1 MLDKHTL
8 LTELEHSLRTG
19 TITRS
24 DIENVVAHSSQA
36 IVMPIDQPRTGSR
49 FSRVFSMLG
58 AVIVLVGIIV
68 LLSQN
73 WSLLS
78 SPVRIFVTLGI
89 AAIAFWTGLATSRSD
104 SNTTISTSSH
114 IIAALLW
121 PVGILVTLYEA
132 NVPVGTGALSLLAL
146 AVAGMYAS
154 LLPWWPRKLFT
165 IVTTL
170 ATSIA
175 FLAGTE
181 WLLTNSAYTPNYS
194 LWLYRFLVLGVSYYL
209 VGRLLDTTVKQTKLV
224 PWFYTFGAGLAIL
237 TTLLLGSAN
246 TGMDHVWEIICPV
259 AALASLY
266 GGVIIR
272 RTSLLITGS
281 VGFVVYLFYI
291 SGRYFSDSLSWP
303 LVIIFCG
310 LMMIAM
316 AWLTVYL
323 NRRFIK

>member
-1 MLDKHTL
+1 
-8 LTELEHSLRTG
+8 
-19 TITRS
+19 
-24 DIENVVAHSSQA
+24 
-36 IVMPIDQPRTGSR
+36 
-49 FSRVFSMLG
+49 
-58 AVIVLVGIIV
+58 
-68 LLSQN
+68 
-73 WSLLS
+73 
-78 SPVRIFVTLGI
+78 
-89 AAIAFWTGLATSRSD
+89 
-104 SNTTISTSSH
+104 
-114 IIAALLW
+114 
-121 PVGILVTLYEA
+121 
-132 NVPVGTGALSLLAL
+132 
-146 AVAGMYAS
+146 MYAS